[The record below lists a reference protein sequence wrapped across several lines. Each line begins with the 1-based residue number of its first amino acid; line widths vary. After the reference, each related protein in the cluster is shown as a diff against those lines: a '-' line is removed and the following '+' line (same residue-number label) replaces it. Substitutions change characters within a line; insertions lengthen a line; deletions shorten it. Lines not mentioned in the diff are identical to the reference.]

1 MLQPPSFEAPQAPQL
16 VCKLHK
22 ALCGLKQA
30 PRAWFEKLHG
40 ALMALG
46 FTSARSDQ
54 SLFVRISSKS
64 VIYLLFYVD
73 DILITGNNPSDVNSL
88 IQDLNREFALKD
100 LGNLNFFLGIQA
112 TILPNGNYHF
122 SQKKYITD
130 LLVRAQMHNA
140 KGVNTPMTSGQ
151 ALTSNGSVPFNNT
164 QLYRSI
170 VGALQYTTITRPEI
184 TFRVCQFMQTPC

>member
-1 MLQPPSFEAPQAPQL
+1 MLQPPGFEAPQAPQL

-22 ALCGLKQA
+22 ALYGLKQA
-30 PRAWFEKLHG
+30 LRAWFEKLHG

-54 SLFVRISSKS
+54 ALFVRISSKS
-64 VIYLLFYVD
+64 VIYLLVYVD

-100 LGNLNFFLGIQA
+100 LGNLNFFLGQA
-112 TILPNGNYHF
+112 TILPHGNYHF

-130 LLVRAQMHNA
+130 LLARAQCTMP
-140 KGVNTPMTSGQ
+140 KE
-151 ALTSNGSVPFNNT
+151 LI
-164 QLYRSI
+164 L
-170 VGALQYTTITRPEI
+170 L
-184 TFRVCQFMQTPC
+184 